1 MINTIGR
8 GYKAAEVAAIRG
20 GSVPALNRAIRE
32 GRYAPPDY
40 HHGPIRIWTEET
52 VRRERERE
60 IREDAA
66 KIAHRRAAQREAVE
80 HARAERDRRKREREA
95 ADATS
100 PPDAA

>member
-8 GYKAAEVAAIRG
+8 GYNAAQVAAIRG

-32 GRYAPPDY
+32 GRYAQPDY

-52 VRRERERE
+52 VLRERERA

-66 KIAHRRAAQREAVE
+66 KIAHRRAAQREAAENARVARE
-80 HARAERDRRKREREA
+80 RKRAERA
-95 ADATS
+95 AASAS
-100 PPDAA
+100 PPDTS